1 MLQSRN
7 IYSITIHGPERIAQ
21 LANRDDV
28 QPGDE
33 NEVDEELRY
42 LFPFSL
48 QYLDLSSLKHQFS
61 TPRLPLPLLIR
72 EEYNSLCRS
81 LEALSEGGVSSAI
94 ISGQLGV
101 DGALSFFLCW
111 ISPTVNVYSPLSK
124 SCLLTVDVSYG
135 EQISPS
141 PRTHSRSQEESG
153 SDASQEMGA

>member
-28 QPGDE
+28 KPGDE
-33 NEVDEELRY
+33 NEVDEELCY

-48 QYLDLSSLKHQFS
+48 QYL
-61 TPRLPLPLLIR
+61 

-81 LEALSEGGVSSAI
+81 LEALPEGGVSSAI

-101 DGALSFFLCW
+101 DGALS
-111 ISPTVNVYSPLSK
+111 SYAVSRP
-124 SCLLTVDVSYG
+124 LLTSLTVGRDHLVPELIRALKTSHTGVPARRWEPDV
-135 EQISPS
+135 
-141 PRTHSRSQEESG
+141 R
-153 SDASQEMGA
+153 